1 VVSAVFF
8 GSSDSAFSNR
18 HFDALLRTG
27 CRVAAV
33 VDVPPARRVSTNASR
48 AEGPGFAQ
56 AARQAGIACFEPA
69 RAGDPAFLE
78 ALRGLGPDLFVAVGY
93 MLVLP
98 AEALAIP
105 RVIAANFH
113 ASLLPAYRGKH
124 PVFRALRAGEP
135 ECGLTVHEIAA
146 GIDTGD
152 IIFQVRVPV
161 LDTDGV
167 ASLYGRIMDASLPL
181 VGELVAAAERGRVPR
196 RPQGS
201 EGSSYFGATT
211 EEDFRVSWSM
221 DAPEIVRWVRATPGQ
236 CFVQAAGAKVFLMD
250 AAARPGAPGATP
262 GTVLGAGP
270 GVCRMACGHGSVE
283 IARVRV
289 QDGSEMSAR
298 EAFGGPVAATEAPDG
313 NRSILEAHG

>member
-1 VVSAVFF
+1 MVRAVFF

-18 HFDALLRTG
+18 HYDALLRTG
-27 CRVAAV
+27 CSLAAV

-78 ALRGLGPDLFVAVGY
+78 ALRGLRPDLFVAVGY

-98 AEALAIP
+98 PPALAIP

-124 PVFRALRAGEP
+124 PVFRALRAGET
-135 ECGLTVHEIAA
+135 ECGLTVHEIAR

-152 IIFQVRVPV
+152 IIFQVHVPV
-161 LDTDGV
+161 HVTDSV
-167 ASLYGRIMDASLPL
+167 SSLYARIMDASLPL
-181 VGELVAAAERGRVPR
+181 VGGLVAAVERGSVPR

-211 EEDFRVSWSM
+211 EDDFRLSWSM
-221 DAPEIVRWVRATPGQ
+221 DAAQLARWVRATPGQ
-236 CFVQAAGAKVFLMD
+236 CFVQAGSARVFLVD
-250 AAARPGAPGATP
+250 AAARPGVPGAAP
-262 GTVLGAGP
+262 GTVLETGP
-270 GVCRMACGHGSVE
+270 GACRIACGHGSVE
-283 IARVRV
+283 IARVRG
-289 QDGSEMSAR
+289 QDGRDMSGR
-298 EAFGGPVAATEAPDG
+298 EAFGGPAPAAG
-313 NRSILEAHG
+313 GS